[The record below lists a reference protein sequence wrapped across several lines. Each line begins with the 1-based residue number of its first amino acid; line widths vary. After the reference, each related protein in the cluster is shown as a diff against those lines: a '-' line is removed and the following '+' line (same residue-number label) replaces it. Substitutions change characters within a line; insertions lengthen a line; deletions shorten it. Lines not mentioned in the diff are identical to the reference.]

1 MIKFKCTVAV
11 AIINMDN
18 YHISLK
24 VWLPLPWKLCLI
36 NKVLLPLPLLFFLP
50 AAWPIQPIL
59 SSSRRTG
66 EEMNTKNKAYSDN
79 KNKTGG
85 QKGGVRRIRRIPGE
99 SN

>member
-1 MIKFKCTVAV
+1 MIKFKSTVAV

-66 EEMNTKNKAYSDN
+66 EEMNTKNKAYQN
-79 KNKTGG
+79 KFGKE
-85 QKGGVRRIRRIPGE
+85 PGKE
-99 SN
+99 SGTTKSRV